1 MRNTRFLRAVLA
13 NLDAPEVELCH
24 NLRPTAADGSLTPV
38 AAPTPVIDDPI
49 PGAHILP
56 GGRIS
61 APDGEKW
68 LFVEQDGLLVG
79 SNGRIYLIFDQFPG
93 IPTGIITVGER
104 HLVMMGDDAS
114 PLWLDHNVD
123 AIWKLTPADS
133 LPEPLAVTRTD
144 SATVSTEVGGI
155 DLSGVYNS
163 RSTHLTETDVA
174 KVTRLMTDA
183 YESLA
188 LGAARRSLYI
198 QPVIARYRLIGYDER
213 PLYLSAP
220 VLIAPDSG
228 RQFTAVGFTL
238 TGANFSTLST
248 ETVTVDAFGLQLRPC
263 ERLTDGWGRVV
274 KRVEL
279 LVSPQLHPLR
289 PDLLADY
296 RFGSFSATAGE
307 LRATTPGVSI
317 AESQT
322 VAAAADGSHLRC
334 QVESILACIDDTD
347 TLAHAG
353 TACFSS
359 SADSGLTASVQ
370 PLIPSLTDEIAALEK
385 IILRSRHLP
394 AVSPTD
400 AILAALTPPNC
411 LCSRL
416 ADVGGDCIALAG
428 VAAKRFDGHLPSE
441 YTTVTDDHTAAT
453 SAATPVAAR
462 VTFADGSSCV
472 RSATLTGFTLSAL
485 SPLLTYPSASAV
497 RLELYCDNRSLRVDL
512 RPDPSG
518 RYAYWLS
525 DDCRPVT
532 MTVDK
537 PSFILPAA
545 SPRQLRYP
553 GTVVVS
559 SVADPLRP
567 LAVTE
572 IADRS
577 PVVVRAAPGN
587 VGGWDSGSARFYVFG
602 SGGVRSLSV
611 NSARTRLT
619 ARTLDRR
626 PVGSS
631 TAVCDISDGSTAV
644 IAGGDLLGLTAQKV
658 VTLRPDIGAEHLGW
672 NPLRQEL
679 ICFHT
684 ADCISPDEYI
694 LADSDTLTRLYPS
707 ATVVDR
713 LGRRLYTRSC
723 PTPSSLLSAP
733 DGLWIVDSAGR
744 LLDFTA
750 EQPTGT
756 VEVAYRSKFPTLAA
770 SRAARRRFVIPISG
784 NVDGGRVEIRSD
796 NGGGISHS
804 DLVAAIDLRGEIIR
818 LPPLAVNTSSRPNHY
833 LNLRLTVRPSF
844 KIS

>member
-24 NLRPTAADGSLTPV
+24 NLRPSATDGSLPPV

-79 SNGRIYLIFDQFPG
+79 SNGRIYLILDQFPG

-104 HLVMMGDDAS
+104 HLIMMGDSAA
-114 PLWLDHNVD
+114 PLWLDYNVD
-123 AIWKLTPADS
+123 EIWKLTPADS

-144 SATVSTEVGGI
+144 SATVTTEVGGI

-163 RSTHLTETDVA
+163 RSTHLTEADVA

-238 TGANFSTLST
+238 TGANFSSLST
-248 ETVTVDAFGLQLRPC
+248 ETVSVDAFGLQLRPC
-263 ERLTDGWGRVV
+263 ERLTDGWGSVV
-274 KRVEL
+274 KRAEL

-307 LRATTPGVSI
+307 LRVTTPGVSV

-322 VAAAADGSHLRC
+322 VAAADDGSHLRC

-359 SADSGLTASVQ
+359 SADLGLTASVQ
-370 PLIPSLTDEIAALEK
+370 PLIPSLIDEIAALEK

-394 AVSPTD
+394 AISPSES
-400 AILAALTPPNC
+400 ILSALTPPNC
-411 LCSRL
+411 LCPRL
-416 ADVGGDCIALAG
+416 ADVGGDCIAFAG

-441 YTTVTDDHTAAT
+441 LTTVTDDHTAAV
-453 SAATPVAAR
+453 AATPVAAR

-485 SPLLTYPSASAV
+485 SPLLTYPSADAV

-577 PVVVRAAPGN
+577 PVAVRAAPGN
-587 VGGWDSGSARFYVFG
+587 VGGWDGYGSARFYVFG
-602 SGGVRSLSV
+602 SGGVRSLSA

-658 VTLRPDIGAEHLGW
+658 VTLRHDIGAEHLGW

-684 ADCISPDEYI
+684 ADCVCPDEYI
-694 LADSDTLTRLYPS
+694 LADSDTLTQLYPS

-723 PTPSSLLSAP
+723 PTPRSLLSAP

-756 VEVAYRSKFPTLAA
+756 VEVAYRSKFPTLDT
-770 SRAARRRFVIPISG
+770 SRAARRHFVIPISG
-784 NVDGGRVEIRSD
+784 DVDGGRVEIRSD
-796 NGGGISHS
+796 NGGGISRS

-818 LPPLAVNTSSRPNHY
+818 IPPLAVNTSARPNHH
-833 LNLRLTVRPSF
+833 LNLRLTVRPTF

>member
-24 NLRPTAADGSLTPV
+24 NLRHSAADGTLTPV

-79 SNGRIYLIFDQFPG
+79 SNGRIYMIFDQYPG
-93 IPTGIITVGER
+93 IPTGIITVGKR

-123 AIWKLTPADS
+123 VIWKLTPADTI
-133 LPEPLAVTRTD
+133 PEPLAVTRTD
-144 SATVSTEVGGI
+144 TATVSTEVGGI

-163 RSTHLTETDVA
+163 RSTHLTDTDVA
-174 KVTRLMTDA
+174 KLTRLMSDA

-188 LGAARRSLYI
+188 LSAARQSLYI
-198 QPVIARYRLIGYDER
+198 QPIIARYRLIGYDER

-228 RQFTAVGFTL
+228 RQFTAIGFTL

-248 ETVTVDAFGLQLRPC
+248 ETVSADAFGLQLRPC
-263 ERLTDGWGRVV
+263 ERLTENWGSVV
-274 KRVEL
+274 KRAEL

-307 LRATTPGVSI
+307 LQVTIPGITI

-322 VAAAADGSHLRC
+322 IAADGSHLRC

-347 TLAHAG
+347 TLAHTG
-353 TACFSS
+353 TARFSS
-359 SADSGLTASVQ
+359 SADSGLTTSVQ
-370 PLIPSLTDEIAALEK
+370 PLIPSLTDELATLEK

-394 AVSPTD
+394 VQSPSD

-411 LCSRL
+411 LCPRL

-441 YTTVTDDHTAAT
+441 LTTVTDDHTAT
-453 SAATPVAAR
+453 IAATPVATR

-485 SPLLTYPSASAV
+485 SPLLTYPSADAV
-497 RLELYCDNRSLRVDL
+497 RLELYCDNSSLRVDL

-518 RYAYWLS
+518 RYAYWLA

-545 SPRQLRYP
+545 APRQLSYP
-553 GTVVVS
+553 GTIVVS

-572 IADRS
+572 IADCTS
-577 PVVVRAAPGN
+577 VAVRAAPGN
-587 VGGWDSGSARFYVFG
+587 VGGWDSGSARFYLFG

-631 TAVCDISDGSTAV
+631 TAVCGISDGSTAV

-658 VTLRPDIGAEHLGW
+658 VTLRPDIGAQHLGW

-684 ADCISPDEYI
+684 ADCICPDEYI
-694 LADSDTLTRLYPS
+694 LADSDSLTRLYPS

-713 LGRRLYTRSC
+713 LGHRLYTRSC
-723 PTPSSLLSAP
+723 PTPHSLLSAP
-733 DGLWIVDSAGR
+733 DGLWIVDSSGR

-750 EQPTGT
+750 EQQTGT
-756 VEVAYRSKFPTLAA
+756 VEVAYRSKFPTLAT
-770 SRAARRRFVIPISG
+770 SRAARRHFVIPLSG
-784 NVDGGRVEIRSD
+784 DVDGGKVEIRSD

-804 DLVAAIDLRGEIIR
+804 DLIAAIDLQGEIISI
-818 LPPLAVNTSSRPNHY
+818 PPLAVNTSARPNHH
-833 LNLRLTVRPSF
+833 LNLRLSVSHTF

>member
-24 NLRPTAADGSLTPV
+24 NLRPTADGSLTPV
-38 AAPTPVIDDPI
+38 AAPNPIVDDPI

-68 LFVEQDGLLVG
+68 LFVEQDGQLVG
-79 SNGRIYLIFDQFPG
+79 SNGRIYLIFDQFHG
-93 IPTGIITVGER
+93 TPTGIITVGER
-104 HLVMMGDDAS
+104 HLVMMGDDAA
-114 PLWLDHNVD
+114 PLWLDHNID
-123 AIWKLTPADS
+123 EIWKLTPADS

-163 RSTHLTETDVA
+163 RSTHLTEADVA

-188 LGAARRSLYI
+188 LSAARRSLYI
-198 QPVIARYRLIGYDER
+198 QPIIARYRLIGYDER

-248 ETVTVDAFGLQLRPC
+248 ETVSADAFGLQLRPC

-274 KRVEL
+274 KRAEL

-307 LRATTPGVSI
+307 LRVTTPGISI
-317 AESQT
+317 AESQA
-322 VAAAADGSHLRC
+322 VAAAAAGSHLRC
-334 QVESILACIDDTD
+334 QVESILACIDSAA

-353 TACFSS
+353 TARFSSS
-359 SADSGLTASVQ
+359 SADTGLTTSVQ

-394 AVSPTD
+394 A
-400 AILAALTPPNC
+400 
-411 LCSRL
+411 
-416 ADVGGDCIALAG
+416 
-428 VAAKRFDGHLPSE
+428 
-441 YTTVTDDHTAAT
+441 AT
-453 SAATPVAAR
+453 
-462 VTFADGSSCV
+462 
-472 RSATLTGFTLSAL
+472 
-485 SPLLTYPSASAV
+485 
-497 RLELYCDNRSLRVDL
+497 
-512 RPDPSG
+512 
-518 RYAYWLS
+518 
-525 DDCRPVT
+525 
-532 MTVDK
+532 
-537 PSFILPAA
+537 
-545 SPRQLRYP
+545 PRQLRYP

-572 IADRS
+572 IADRT
-577 PVVVRAAPGN
+577 PVAVRAAPGN

-602 SGGVRSLSV
+602 SGGVRSMSV

-684 ADCISPDEYI
+684 ADCICPDEYI
-694 LADSDTLTRLYPS
+694 LADSDTLTQL
-707 ATVVDR
+707 
-713 LGRRLYTRSC
+713 
-723 PTPSSLLSAP
+723 
-733 DGLWIVDSAGR
+733 
-744 LLDFTA
+744 
-750 EQPTGT
+750 
-756 VEVAYRSKFPTLAA
+756 
-770 SRAARRRFVIPISG
+770 
-784 NVDGGRVEIRSD
+784 
-796 NGGGISHS
+796 
-804 DLVAAIDLRGEIIR
+804 
-818 LPPLAVNTSSRPNHY
+818 
-833 LNLRLTVRPSF
+833 
-844 KIS
+844 